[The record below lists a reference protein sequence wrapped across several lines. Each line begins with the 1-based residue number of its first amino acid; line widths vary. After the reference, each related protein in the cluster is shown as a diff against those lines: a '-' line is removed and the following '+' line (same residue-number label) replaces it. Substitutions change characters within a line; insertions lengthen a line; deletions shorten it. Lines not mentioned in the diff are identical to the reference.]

1 MLTYHKILAD
11 LFITKVL
18 PGRSVLYLFLIH
30 FTAVLLFLLHQS
42 ITHNNHSLH
51 SMIIFNNSIYLSL
64 FNPSS
69 LNPNLYN
76 VCSPRKHNKQ
86 VHNYKPIGVF
96 KYYFCEA
103 FSKNI
108 QVDSVYKDF
117 SKAFVRQSQPHHLC
131 EKLKNMDN
139 TWLYWF
145 YLALYHGG
153 LNLTYP
159 EEFNWLVKGEVSALV
174 SITSGVTQG
183 SHLGPLICS

>member
-117 SKAFVRQSQPHHLC
+117 SKAFDKVNHTIYVKNLKIWTYSALC
-131 EKLKNMDN
+131 
-139 TWLYWF
+139 
-145 YLALYHGG
+145 HGE

-159 EEFNWLVKGEVSALV
+159 EEFNWLVKG
-174 SITSGVTQG
+174 GYG
-183 SHLGPLICS
+183 